1 MNTAV
6 SIQPI
11 SNKDKAWVDSFMIE
25 HWGATSVVSRG
36 VVHEGSSLAGFFALY
51 EDKHVGLVTYHIVG
65 NECEIVSLDST
76 RPSLGI
82 GTALIQAVVEVAR
95 REHCTR
101 IWLITTNDNL
111 HALGFYQRRGFVLA
125 ALHRNAIEASR
136 RIKPEIPLVGND
148 GIPIRDEIELELLL
162 N

>member
-1 MNTAV
+1 MAI

-11 SNKDKAWVDSFMIE
+11 VDVDKVWVDQFMIE

-36 VVHEGSSLAGFFALY
+36 VVHEGSSLAGFFAVHGG
-51 EDKHVGLVTYHIVG
+51 KRVGLVTYHIVE
-65 NECEIVSLDST
+65 NECDIVSLDST

-82 GTALIQAVVEVAR
+82 GTALIQAVIEVAR

-101 IWLITTNDNL
+101 VWLITTNDNL
-111 HALGFYQRRGFVLA
+111 HALRFYQRRGFVLA

-136 RIKPEIPLVGND
+136 RIKAEIPLIGND
-148 GIPIRDEIELELLL
+148 GIPIRDEIELELLTDIQ
-162 N
+162 